1 MRFSLKVICI
11 VFVILFATINVCAA
25 EKRETKNVLIL
36 AGHYKNMPGVKLAEK
51 GIEQVFQ
58 ANIEYRIKVDIEY
71 LDLYRFTSKHYKQEI
86 VDLLRYKYGDR
97 QIDVVITI
105 LTSALRF
112 MLDYGDKIFPDMP
125 TVFTVVSEPTLT
137 GLNLPS
143 NVTGISY
150 ELDIKGT
157 LETALKLQP
166 NTKHVVLVACV
177 SKTIGNMGKKAK
189 KIFQS
194 HKGDLQFTYLTDH
207 SMDQILEQVARMPED
222 TILFN
227 LGMYRDKAGN
237 VFVPREAM
245 AKIAGKSSVPS
256 YGVFETFL
264 GHGIVGGRLAGYEV
278 QGRKAAQYALA
289 ILKGKK
295 PSDLPVTSYETI
307 VPMFDWRQLQ
317 RWGLDEERLPDGS
330 IVRFKKLTTWGVYK
344 WYIIGGISLFIIE
357 TILIFLLLFNWARR
371 LKAESVLRK
380 SHKELEFR
388 VEERTADLAK
398 TNEQLKEE
406 IEEHKHAEEAL
417 RESETRFRAQYQGN
431 PTATFTWQKSGEGFV
446 LANFN
451 NAAEAITHGRAHE
464 YLGKTATELYGNRQE
479 VQEVLHRCLAEKIV
493 IRKDMVSH
501 DFLPGRYIMTNYA
514 FVPPDLVMVHVTDIT
529 ERKHTEETMRKS
541 EEKYR
546 SLVESTED
554 SIYLLDKDGTYLFMN
569 EKHLSRLGLPADKVI
584 GKTYGEFHPLG
595 DTKEFLEKIEKIFE
609 TGQTTQHEHRS
620 FRDDR
625 YFLRTLSPVKDPGG
639 NTTSVTVVSKDITDR
654 ARSEEALKESEE
666 KYRTVLE
673 ANPDPLVVY
682 GMEGRVIYL
691 NPAFTRV
698 FHWSLE
704 ELIGKKMDNFVPE
717 ENWPETRMMISKV
730 TVSGEDFSGFETRR
744 YTRDGNTLD
753 VSISGSFYRDREGN
767 VAASVINL
775 RDITEQKKMAT
786 QLQQSQKMEAV
797 GTLAG
802 GIAHDFNNILA
813 VILGNA
819 ELAIDDVPK
828 GNLVAECLEEIRL
841 ASIRAK
847 EMIQQLL
854 SFSRK
859 TDEENKPLNMVPV
872 IKASMKMLRTAI
884 PSSVEFNQHISDEP
898 CNIMGNASQI
908 NQIVMNLVTNA
919 FHAMYEEE
927 GLLEV
932 TLEKIILQ
940 EEKPCFDWI
949 LAPGAYVRL
958 KARDTGKGIDQQIL
972 GRIFEPYYT
981 TKDVGKGT
989 GMGLSVVHGIVKRHD
1004 GGIRVESEFG
1014 KGTVFEIYFPAL
1026 VEMIEEEKELDGE
1039 IKGGSERIL
1048 FVDDEAS
1055 IVKLNHQR
1063 LESLGYRVKST
1074 TRPLE
1079 ALEWFRAD
1087 PDQFDVIITD
1097 MTMPKMVGDKLTKEI
1112 LAIRPDMP
1120 VIICTGYS
1128 ERISAD
1134 NAEALGARK
1143 YIEKPIEIRELAA
1156 SLREVLEE
1164 K

>member
-1 MRFSLKVICI
+1 MRIKTRIQLGIILSFVLAGTVGLLLFLAARTVNEANRLEGIAAETVKGVAELKIITHEYLLHPEERSLMQWRSKYGSLSKLLTGGHFKSPDEKTLADQIFKNLERFKT
-11 VFVILFATINVCAA
+11 VFFDLTTGLRKGEALDQQESSAFRELRDRMIGELLVQSQLAVSLAFQLHQDIDAKSVTTQKRVFLLTVLFLLALTATI
-25 EKRETKNVLIL
+25 I
-36 AGHYKNMPGVKLAEK
+36 
-51 GIEQVFQ
+51 
-58 ANIEYRIKVDIEY
+58 
-71 LDLYRFTSKHYKQEI
+71 
-86 VDLLRYKYGDR
+86 
-97 QIDVVITI
+97 
-105 LTSALRF
+105 
-112 MLDYGDKIFPDMP
+112 
-125 TVFTVVSEPTLT
+125 
-137 GLNLPS
+137 
-143 NVTGISY
+143 
-150 ELDIKGT
+150 
-157 LETALKLQP
+157 
-166 NTKHVVLVACV
+166 
-177 SKTIGNMGKKAK
+177 
-189 KIFQS
+189 
-194 HKGDLQFTYLTDH
+194 
-207 SMDQILEQVARMPED
+207 
-222 TILFN
+222 
-227 LGMYRDKAGN
+227 
-237 VFVPREAM
+237 
-245 AKIAGKSSVPS
+245 
-256 YGVFETFL
+256 
-264 GHGIVGGRLAGYEV
+264 
-278 QGRKAAQYALA
+278 
-289 ILKGKK
+289 
-295 PSDLPVTSYETI
+295 
-307 VPMFDWRQLQ
+307 
-317 RWGLDEERLPDGS
+317 
-330 IVRFKKLTTWGVYK
+330 
-344 WYIIGGISLFIIE
+344 GISLWVNRSIARPIAKLEKDIKIIGSGD
-357 TILIFLLLFNWARR
+357 LD
-371 LKAESVLRK
+371 
-380 SHKELEFR
+380 HK
-388 VEERTADLAK
+388 VGTTAKDEIGQFSRAFDK
-398 TNEQLKEE
+398 MTQDLKETTTSIVELNKE
-406 IEEHKHAEEAL
+406 IDERKRAEEAL

-493 IRKDMVSH
+493 IRKEMVSH

-828 GNLVAECLEEIRL
+828 GNLAAECLEEIRL

>member
-1 MRFSLKVICI
+1 
-11 VFVILFATINVCAA
+11 
-25 EKRETKNVLIL
+25 
-36 AGHYKNMPGVKLAEK
+36 
-51 GIEQVFQ
+51 
-58 ANIEYRIKVDIEY
+58 
-71 LDLYRFTSKHYKQEI
+71 
-86 VDLLRYKYGDR
+86 
-97 QIDVVITI
+97 
-105 LTSALRF
+105 
-112 MLDYGDKIFPDMP
+112 
-125 TVFTVVSEPTLT
+125 
-137 GLNLPS
+137 
-143 NVTGISY
+143 
-150 ELDIKGT
+150 
-157 LETALKLQP
+157 
-166 NTKHVVLVACV
+166 
-177 SKTIGNMGKKAK
+177 
-189 KIFQS
+189 
-194 HKGDLQFTYLTDH
+194 
-207 SMDQILEQVARMPED
+207 
-222 TILFN
+222 
-227 LGMYRDKAGN
+227 
-237 VFVPREAM
+237 M
-245 AKIAGKSSVPS
+245 AKSD
-256 YGVFETFL
+256 
-264 GHGIVGGRLAGYEV
+264 YE
-278 QGRKAAQYALA
+278 
-289 ILKGKK
+289 
-295 PSDLPVTSYETI
+295 
-307 VPMFDWRQLQ
+307 
-317 RWGLDEERLPDGS
+317 
-330 IVRFKKLTTWGVYK
+330 
-344 WYIIGGISLFIIE
+344 
-357 TILIFLLLFNWARR
+357 
-371 LKAESVLRK
+371 
-380 SHKELEFR
+380 KELEFR
-388 VEERTADLAK
+388 ILHLETKVKHLTNDLWITGEENDTATANYLEIHSNMEKIIDDRTKDLARTANELRDSEERYKALSEVAVIEGILLHDKGVAVEA
-398 TNEQLKEE
+398 NSAFAEMFGYE
-406 IEEHKHAEEAL
+406 IEEVIGKNVIELLVLPEYRELVLEKMAAGFDMPYEIMSQRKDETCFPLMIEAAREIRYKGRILRVTSIRDITEWKRAEEAL
-417 RESETRFRAQYQGN
+417 RER
-431 PTATFTWQKSGEGFV
+431 
-446 LANFN
+446 
-451 NAAEAITHGRAHE
+451 
-464 YLGKTATELYGNRQE
+464 
-479 VQEVLHRCLAEKIV
+479 
-493 IRKDMVSH
+493 
-501 DFLPGRYIMTNYA
+501 
-514 FVPPDLVMVHVTDIT
+514 
-529 ERKHTEETMRKS
+529 
-541 EEKYR
+541 EEKYS

-554 SIYLLDKDGTYLFMN
+554 SIYLVDKNSAYLFMN
-569 EKHLSRLGLPADKVI
+569 EKHLLRLGLQPDELL
-584 GKTYGEFHPLG
+584 GKTYGDFHSEV
-595 DTKEFLEKIEKIFE
+595 DAQAFSAIVEKVFQ
-609 TGQTTQHEHRS
+609 TGRPNQQEHRS
-620 FRDDR
+620 LRDGG

-828 GNLVAECLEEIRL
+828 GNLAAECLEEIRL